1 MSVSQRIAELVKK
14 EGSQSK
20 FAEKV
25 GISQSALSYLIK
37 KDTGARA
44 DTLIQIAKA
53 YPRLRTE
60 WLLLGEG
67 AMWHDEDYV
76 APVDP
81 QKETEDEL
89 VERMNKLLEQ
99 RVAELEREIK
109 RNNPDLAEELG
120 IE

>member
-1 MSVSQRIAELVKK
+1 MSVSERIAKLVEF
-14 EGSQSK
+14 EGSQIK
-20 FAEKV
+20 FANKI
-25 GISQSALSYLIK
+25 GISQSALSKIIK
-37 KDTGARA
+37 KDTGAHG
-44 DTLIQIAKA
+44 DTLIQIAKQ
-53 YPRLRTE
+53 YPRLRAE

-67 AMWHDEDYV
+67 PMWHDEDYTP
-76 APVDP
+76 PVDP

-89 VERMNKLLEQ
+89 VERINKLLEQ

>member
-1 MSVSQRIAELVKK
+1 MSISQRIAELVKI

-37 KDTGARA
+37 KESGTNA
-44 DTLIQIAKA
+44 DTLILIAKA
-53 YPRLRTE
+53 FPNLRSE

-67 AMWHDEDYV
+67 PMWHDEDYV
-76 APVDP
+76 PPVDP
-81 QKETEDEL
+81 KKETEDEL
-89 VERMNKLLEQ
+89 VERINKLLEQ
-99 RVAELEREIK
+99 RVAELEREIR
-109 RNNPDLAEELG
+109 RNNPDLADELG